1 MLLSGKWIASW
12 TKWTPQKHKWHPTLT
27 LLGRSSGL
35 MVLLGCRDLKGV
47 QRRRL
52 RQENELNSSS
62 IPDVWGVL
70 FLCQSRYCEITK
82 GMFEAIFTVFS
93 DSNYLILKKT
103 DVETVFKI
111 FQETEENKKLVYVSI
126 VPYWSPAKL
135 CHYLMLTEM
144 FSSSFQLNRCCFHSC
159 CMNSC
164 LENLLWT

>member
-1 MLLSGKWIASW
+1 
-12 TKWTPQKHKWHPTLT
+12 
-27 LLGRSSGL
+27 

-126 VPYWSPAKL
+126 VPY
-135 CHYLMLTEM
+135 
-144 FSSSFQLNRCCFHSC
+144 
-159 CMNSC
+159 
-164 LENLLWT
+164 

>member
-1 MLLSGKWIASW
+1 M
-12 TKWTPQKHKWHPTLT
+12 
-27 LLGRSSGL
+27 
-35 MVLLGCRDLKGV
+35 MLLGCRDLKGV

-126 VPYWSPAKL
+126 VPY
-135 CHYLMLTEM
+135 
-144 FSSSFQLNRCCFHSC
+144 
-159 CMNSC
+159 
-164 LENLLWT
+164 